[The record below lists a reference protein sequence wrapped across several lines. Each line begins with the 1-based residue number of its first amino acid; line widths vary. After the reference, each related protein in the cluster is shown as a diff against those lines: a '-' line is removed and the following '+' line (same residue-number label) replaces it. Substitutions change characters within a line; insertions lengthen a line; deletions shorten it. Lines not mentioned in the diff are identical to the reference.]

1 MKNHSL
7 EEFIS
12 TFTEEELWKIIDDYE
27 TWKETG
33 TDANSLFRN
42 FAREYCLNLSLPSK
56 YHSVIMSNIAMCAYR
71 YFALKYKETQK
82 ETN

>member
-27 TWKETG
+27 TWGETG
-33 TDANSLFRN
+33 TDDDSMLRN
-42 FAREYCLNLSLPSK
+42 FAREYCINLTLPPH
-56 YHSVIMSNIAMCAYR
+56 YHSDFMSKIAMCAYR